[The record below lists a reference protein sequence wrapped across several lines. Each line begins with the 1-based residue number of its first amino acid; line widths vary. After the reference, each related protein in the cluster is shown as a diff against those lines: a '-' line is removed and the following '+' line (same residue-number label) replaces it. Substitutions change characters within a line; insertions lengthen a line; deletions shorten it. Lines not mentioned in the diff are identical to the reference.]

1 MELSFTK
8 ALKERNPFIKFIL
21 MKIKIDIPEWQQRE
35 VSKRIVAIKKGE
47 MEVEKWEDV
56 KEEILGKKQS

>member
-21 MKIKIDIPEWQQRE
+21 MKITSIIPEWQKAE
-35 VSKRIVAIKKGE
+35 VSKRISAIRNGTMKI
-47 MEVEKWEDV
+47 EK
-56 KEEILGKKQS
+56 